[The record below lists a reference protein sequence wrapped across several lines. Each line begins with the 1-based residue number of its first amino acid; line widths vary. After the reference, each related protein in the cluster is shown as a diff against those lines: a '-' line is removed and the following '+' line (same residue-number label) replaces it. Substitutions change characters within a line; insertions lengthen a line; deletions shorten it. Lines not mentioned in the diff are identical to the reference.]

1 MAAFAAR
8 GANHKALDSKPLDNH
23 PLRGADGPCEP
34 TPADHELTVL
44 IPAFNE
50 ADRLPSTLAGLA
62 KFLDAWAIDYRVVV
76 MDDGSRDGTAT
87 VSDAFGPRFST
98 VRLPQQR
105 GKGAAIRQG
114 MLLATGKIVAFTD
127 ADLPYDL
134 TALKLGCDWI
144 GRGECEA
151 VFGARDLVESRHEA
165 RRKLSRIVASAV
177 FREVVKHVV
186 SREVTDTQCGLK
198 IFSRRAAQAIFSR
211 TTIDGFA
218 FDAEVVLLSRR
229 LSLSVRRVPVT
240 LINEYSSTLSLSR
253 HAGKML
259 QDVLRLGWRDLL
271 AGGRAP
277 EVRWQPGSAVEIEPQ
292 PQRRAA

>member
-1 MAAFAAR
+1 MAAFAAQ
-8 GANHKALDSKPLDNH
+8 GARSANQAGPGNALASTETSPQ
-23 PLRGADGPCEP
+23 PA
-34 TPADHELTVL
+34 PADHELTVL

-50 ADRLPSTLAGLA
+50 AGRLPATLAGLA
-62 KFLDAWAIDYRVVV
+62 AFLDAWAIDYRVLV

-87 VSDAFGPRFST
+87 ISDGFGPKFST
-98 VRLPQQR
+98 IRLARQQ

-114 MLLATGKIVAFTD
+114 MLVATGQIIAFTD

-134 TALKLGCDWI
+134 SALKTACEWI
-144 GRGECEA
+144 RRGECEA
-151 VFGARDLVESRHEA
+151 VFGARDLTESRHEA
-165 RRKLSRIVASAV
+165 RRRASRIIASTV
-177 FREVVKHVV
+177 FREVVKRVI

-198 IFSRRAAQAIFSR
+198 AFSRRAAREIFSR

-218 FDAEVVLLSRR
+218 FDAEVVLLARR
-229 LSLSVRRVPVT
+229 LLLPFRRVPVT
-240 LINEYSSTLSLSR
+240 LVNEYSSTLSLSR

-259 QDVLRLGWRDLL
+259 RDVLGLGLRDWL

-277 EVRWQPGSAVEIEPQ
+277 SVRWQSAASGEAEAQ